1 MSARPSSPA
10 MGGSVV
16 VNVNGP
22 VGTLTLNRPQAL
34 NAFDRILMEDIIAA
48 ARWFDT
54 QEEVKVVIVQGEGR
68 AFCAGFDLQHFSSLA
83 SPNAV
88 REVVALGRPLA
99 DAVARMRATTIAAV
113 HGHCVGGGVVLATA
127 CDFRYASVDARFH
140 LPETALGIPLAW
152 GGVPWL
158 VREIG
163 PMRAMEFVLLCERID
178 AATAADMGL
187 LNAVLPSREALLQQ
201 VRNTA
206 DTLARRSRLVLEAT
220 KQQVSAARDEL
231 AANHYSFCD
240 AYLLHSA
247 FTDEE
252 SRQSR
257 LDYLDGLTKR

>member
-240 AYLLHSA
+240 AHLLHSA

>member
-1 MSARPSSPA
+1 

-178 AATAADMGL
+178 AATAVDMGL

-240 AYLLHSA
+240 AHLLHSA